1 MNASALWNGTKEY
14 FRPGVKRCRLGM
26 AALGVLVCAL
36 CISLMRIADFGVDPF
51 QCLCNGLE
59 RVVPFSYGTMYLLLC
74 IVFLIIT
81 LLLNPRYVGVTT
93 MLNLFLIGYLV
104 DLFDWLL
111 RLAFPAPSVALRV
124 VLLAAALVMI
134 SFAAA
139 LYYTANLG
147 VSVYDSIALHLAAKK
162 VAPFRFCRIG
172 TDLVCVLIGLA
183 LGYVPG
189 VGTLITAFC
198 MGPLISLFRDKVTE
212 PMMARRRAG
221 AQG

>member
-1 MNASALWNGTKEY
+1 MNASALWNETKEY

-36 CISLMRIADFGVDPF
+36 CISLMRVADFGVEPF

-74 IVFLIIT
+74 IVCLIIT

-124 VLLAAALVMI
+124 VLLAV
-134 SFAAA
+134 
-139 LYYTANLG
+139 LYG
-147 VSVYDSIALHLAAKK
+147 QSG
-162 VAPFRFCRIG
+162 RIG
-172 TDLVCVLIGLA
+172 LRFHRAASG
-183 LGYVPG
+183 GKESR
-189 VGTLITAFC
+189 AFPFLPHRHRPC
-198 MGPLISLFRDKVTE
+198 LRAHRP
-212 PMMARRRAG
+212 RAG
-221 AQG
+221 LCAGRRDADYGFLHGAADFALPR

>member
-1 MNASALWNGTKEY
+1 MNASALWKETKEY
-14 FRPGVKRCRLGM
+14 FKPGVKRCRLGM
-26 AALGVLVCAL
+26 AALGVLICAL
-36 CISLMRIADFGVDPF
+36 CISLIRLAGFGVDPF
-51 QCLCNGLE
+51 QCMCNGLE
-59 RVVPFSYGTMYLLLC
+59 RVVPFSYGTMYMLLC
-74 IVFLIIT
+74 VVFLIIT

-93 MLNLFLIGYLV
+93 MLNLFFIGYLV

-111 RLAFPAPSVALRV
+111 RLAFPAPTVALRV
-124 VLLAAALVMI
+124 ALLAAALVMT

-139 LYYTANLG
+139 LYYTADLG

-198 MGPLISLFRDKVTE
+198 MGPLISLFRDKITE
-212 PMMARRRAG
+212 PMLARRRAQ

>member
-1 MNASALWNGTKEY
+1 MTASTLWNETKEY
-14 FRPGVKRCRLGM
+14 FKPGVKRCRLGM
-26 AALGVLVCAL
+26 AVLGVLISAL
-36 CISLMRIADFGVDPF
+36 CISLIRLAGFGVDPF
-51 QCLCNGLE
+51 QCVCNGLE
-59 RVVPFSYGTMYLLLC
+59 LVGPFSYGTMYVLIC

-81 LLLNPRYVGVTT
+81 LLMNPRYIGATT
-93 MLNLFLIGYLV
+93 LLNLFFIGYLV

-111 RLAFPAPSVALRV
+111 RLAFPAPSFALRIG
-124 VLLAAALVMI
+124 LLAAGLVVT

-147 VSVYDSIALHLAAKK
+147 VSVYDSIALHLASKK
-162 VAPFRFCRIG
+162 VVPFRFCRIG

-198 MGPLISLFRDKVTE
+198 MGPLISLFRNKITE
-212 PMMARRRAG
+212 PMLARKRAQ